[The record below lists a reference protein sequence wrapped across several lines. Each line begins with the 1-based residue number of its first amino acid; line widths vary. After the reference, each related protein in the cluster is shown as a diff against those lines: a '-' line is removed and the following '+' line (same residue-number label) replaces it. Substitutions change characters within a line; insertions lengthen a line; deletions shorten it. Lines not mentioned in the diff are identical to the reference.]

1 MRMRIKRKID
11 EAVAGQLR
19 KIISRFDKEDM
30 EPIPEDQKVEVVRMK
45 VRTKEEFEKLKAS
58 LEEQGYQLTCEEF
71 YEEDVDETNYSATIL
86 GEKRIQLSADELP
99 LPMNPES
106 EKKKE
111 RMVNIGVKAMWW
123 IFIFFIIWI
132 WFLVINRPLL
142 IAIKNAIN
150 FYF

>member
-1 MRMRIKRKID
+1 MRIKRKID

-19 KIISRFDKEDM
+19 KIISRFDIEDM
-30 EPIPEDQKVEVVRMK
+30 EPIPENQKVEVVRMK

-71 YEEDVDETNYSATIL
+71 YEEDVDETNFSATIL

-99 LPMNPES
+99 LPGDSER

-111 RMVNIGVKAMWW
+111 RVVNIGVKAMWW
-123 IFIFFIIWI
+123 IFVFFIIWI